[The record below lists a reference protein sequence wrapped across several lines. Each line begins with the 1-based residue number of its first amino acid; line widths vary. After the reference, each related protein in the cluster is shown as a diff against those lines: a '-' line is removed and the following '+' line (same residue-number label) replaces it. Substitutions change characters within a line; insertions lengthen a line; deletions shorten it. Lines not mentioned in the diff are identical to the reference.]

1 MLSRFEEAWDAIG
14 EDFGLVSDDTLD
26 GMYLNVNLTGH
37 PGDGYDVA
45 AWGYLEYLLG
55 ELRVRSR

>member
-1 MLSRFEEAWDAIG
+1 MSGVEEAWDAIG
-14 EDFGLVSDDTLD
+14 EDFGLVSDDALD
-26 GMYLNVNLTGH
+26 GMYLNVTGH

-45 AWGYLEYLLG
+45 AWGYLKPLLG